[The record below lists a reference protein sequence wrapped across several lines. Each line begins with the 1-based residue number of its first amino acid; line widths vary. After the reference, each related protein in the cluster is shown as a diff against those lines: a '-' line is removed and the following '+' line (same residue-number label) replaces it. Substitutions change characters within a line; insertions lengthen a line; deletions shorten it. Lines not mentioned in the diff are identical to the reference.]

1 MEENASSINPLLL
14 FWQSA
19 KVRGHVI
26 SAARE
31 LVLAAHAGLGE
42 LQTQAVQSGL
52 TEQYPYLHAALGNLQ
67 STVGQWVDTDT
78 TTSASPKGGQRAACA
93 ASLRTTRKKV
103 QKNRHGTRR
112 SNK

>member
-14 FWQSA
+14 FWQST
-19 KVRGHVI
+19 KVRGHVM

-31 LVLAAHAGLGE
+31 LVLAAHAGLE
-42 LQTQAVQSGL
+42 ALQTQAVQSGL

-78 TTSASPKGGQRAACA
+78 TTSASPKRGQRAARA
-93 ASLRTTRKKV
+93 ASPRTTRKKV